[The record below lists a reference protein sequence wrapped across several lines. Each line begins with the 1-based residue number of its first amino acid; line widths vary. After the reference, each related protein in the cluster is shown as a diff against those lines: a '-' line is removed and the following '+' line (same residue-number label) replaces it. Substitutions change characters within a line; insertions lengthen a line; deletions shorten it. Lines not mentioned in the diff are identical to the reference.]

1 MTRDDLSRVV
11 MRQHGHKPVPTP
23 TRMNGDTPMDGHNC
37 EVCGKRGFEGSGTE
51 ELFQPLAFPQYRWLC
66 WACFDVRMKTGKFP
80 YA

>member
-1 MTRDDLSRVV
+1 
-11 MRQHGHKPVPTP
+11 
-23 TRMNGDTPMDGHNC
+23 MDGHNC